1 VPSRGE
7 LITVTAE
14 TARDGPAA
22 QGAELLIDVCLPGFD
37 TTAREHLVVE
47 ADLATTWQALCDLD
61 LMQVHTPLMD
71 VALQVRLLPG
81 VVARALGRQRPPEP
95 EIPELKLR
103 GEGPGLPGWLPLG
116 EVPGREIAF
125 GAVGRFWQPDI
136 DWYDVAGMGPEDFA
150 AFAEPGW
157 GRIAA
162 SLSLRPYGRT
172 RTLVSYEARTATPDP
187 ASARRF
193 RSYWL
198 LVRPFVGHI
207 LRAVLA
213 SLRDDAERATRG
225 W

>member
-1 VPSRGE
+1 M
-7 LITVTAE
+7 TVIAE
-14 TARDGPAA
+14 TTEDPPVVPAT
-22 QGAELLIDVCLPGFD
+22 ELLIDRCLPEFD
-37 TTAREHLVVE
+37 TTLREHLVVD
-47 ADLATTWQALCDLD
+47 ADAATTWRALCDLD
-61 LMQVHTPLMD
+61 LVQVHTPLMD
-71 VALQVRLLPG
+71 AALRVRMLPG
-81 VVARALGRQRPPEP
+81 AVAQALGRPRPPEP
-95 EIPELKLR
+95 EVPELRLR

-125 GAVGRFWQPDI
+125 GAVGRFWKPDI

-150 AFAEPGW
+150 AFTEPGW

-162 SLSLRPYGRT
+162 SFSLRRYGRT

-193 RSYWL
+193 RAYWM

-207 LRAVLA
+207 LRAALA
-213 SLRDDAERATRG
+213 SLQDDAERAASG